1 MIIFSSVVKNFYQF
15 DRRTSPESLP
25 GTITALLM
33 VLIVPRVETTVLV
46 TSLEGLPAMKIP
58 PKAHVPKIE
67 PVYMQEQ
74 LGGRRGLMF
83 GRNDDIISAFHR
95 FEFRALF

>member
-1 MIIFSSVVKNFYQF
+1 M
-15 DRRTSPESLP
+15 
-25 GTITALLM
+25 
-33 VLIVPRVETTVLV
+33 
-46 TSLEGLPAMKIP
+46 TSLEGLPAVKIP

-83 GRNDDIISAFHR
+83 GRNDDIISAFNR
-95 FEFRALF
+95 FEFRAYYFELMIDHRRKSIISLKYNKQYFFDFIHILFSAVQQ

>member
-1 MIIFSSVVKNFYQF
+1 MCRELKPPDS
-15 DRRTSPESLP
+15 
-25 GTITALLM
+25 
-33 VLIVPRVETTVLV
+33 VLV
-46 TSLEGLPAMKIP
+46 TSLEGLLAVKIP

-83 GRNDDIISAFHR
+83 GRNDDIISAFNR
-95 FEFRALF
+95 FEFRAYYLDLYRSLRILPYNLD

>member
-1 MIIFSSVVKNFYQF
+1 MKNFYQF